1 MDVQGKVAIVT
12 GAGSG
17 IGRASAVV
25 LSGAGASVGV
35 ADIDEDGG
43 RETVRLIEAQGG
55 TAAFVRTDVRSPESI
70 EALFASIETLYGGV
84 DIVHNNAGLVSGNP
98 PWPGTPTSRIVDVLN
113 VNLGGVMLGTR
124 VACDYLRRRGGGAI
138 VNTASIAAQIP
149 FPDDAVYAATKAG
162 VLMFT
167 QSCQALKERE
177 NIRVNAVLPSMV
189 DTPMVNKTGDGT
201 QPAEWLK
208 PALDA
213 VPMIKPEAIAEAV
226 LALVLDDSVAG
237 EGRTVLGF

>member
-1 MDVQGKVAIVT
+1 MDPKGKVAIVT

-17 IGRASAVV
+17 IGRASAMA
-25 LSGAGASVGV
+25 LSGAGASVVV
-35 ADIDEDGG
+35 ADVDDAGG
-43 RETVRLIEAQGG
+43 RETVRLVEAQGG
-55 TAAFVRTDVRSPESI
+55 TATFVHTDVRVPESV
-70 EALFASIETLYGGV
+70 EALFVAAESEYGGV

-124 VACDYLRRRGGGAI
+124 VACDHLRKRGGGAI
-138 VNTASIAAQIP
+138 VNTASIAAEIP

-167 QSCQALKERE
+167 RSCMALKERE

-213 VPMIKPEAIAEAV
+213 VPMIKPEVIAEAV
-226 LALVLDDSVAG
+226 MALILDDSVAG